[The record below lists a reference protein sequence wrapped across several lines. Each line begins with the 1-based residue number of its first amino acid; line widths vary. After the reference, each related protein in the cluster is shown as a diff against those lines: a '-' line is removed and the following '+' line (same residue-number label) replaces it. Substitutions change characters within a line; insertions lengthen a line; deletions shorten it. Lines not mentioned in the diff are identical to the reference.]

1 MNFDFYNPTRLITGS
16 GCVAA
21 NSAFI
26 AALGKKC
33 MIITSGPAAKLSGAL
48 DDVLAVLAQQG
59 IGYVMYDKVQPNP
72 LLTSAKES
80 ADIARAEG
88 VEFMLAIGGGSA
100 MDAGKATAVL
110 ATNDLSYT
118 DFYDLT
124 KWVNAPL
131 PIIAIGT
138 TAGTGSEVGPTAVLT
153 TPEGQKK
160 SVIDARLY
168 PAIAFGDAR
177 YTASM
182 PLAGTISTALD
193 ALAHSVEGYFA
204 LSATEIS
211 DMFAT
216 EAVSI
221 LYGELSQLKGLTSAD
236 NITFA
241 SREAFYY
248 ASVLAGFTL
257 ARCGTCYCHALG
269 YYLSEEHDV
278 PHGMAC
284 SVFIPGF
291 LRRAAQL
298 MPQRAA
304 QFEKRVGCTIPDLCA
319 LVEALCDY
327 SHLRFTPEV
336 IEALVTRST
345 PTGNFTRTAPAGYT
359 GDEARAELNRIFGQ

>member
-16 GCVAA
+16 GCIAA
-21 NSAFI
+21 NSALL
-26 AALGKKC
+26 AALGSKC
-33 MIITSGPAAKLSGAL
+33 MIITSGPAAQLSGAL
-48 DDVLAVLAQQG
+48 DDVLAVLAANN

-72 LLTSAKES
+72 LLTAAKES
-80 ADIARAEG
+80 AAIAKAEG
-88 VEFMLAIGGGSA
+88 VEFILAIGGGSA
-100 MDAGKATAVL
+100 MDAGKATAILV
-110 ATNDLSYT
+110 ANDLSYT
-118 DFYDLT
+118 DFYDLG
-124 KWVNAPL
+124 KWHNLPL
-131 PIIAIGT
+131 PIVAVGT

-153 TPEGQKK
+153 TPEGLKK
-160 SVIDARLY
+160 SVSDARLY

-182 PLAGTISTALD
+182 PLFGTISTALD

-221 LYGELSQLKGLTSAD
+221 LRDELAKLKGLTDAD
-236 NITFA
+236 SISFA

-257 ARCGTCYCHALG
+257 ARCGTCYCHAMG
-269 YYLSEEHDV
+269 YYLSEQHDV

-291 LRRAAQL
+291 LRRAARL
-298 MPQRAA
+298 MPERAA
-304 QFEKRVGCTIPDLCA
+304 RFEQRVGCSIADLCA

-327 SHLRFTPEV
+327 SHIRFTPEV
-336 IEALVTRST
+336 IEALVVRSV

-359 GDEARAELNRIFGQ
+359 ADEARAELQRLFA